1 MWKRGGSALFLSLFA
16 GNEGRLGVQS
26 VITKIENLSTA
37 AVIGGL
43 VGIWIIVGAI
53 SMMISIRLIERKEY

>member
-1 MWKRGGSALFLSLFA
+1 MRFA
-16 GNEGRLGVQS
+16 GNEGRLGVQN
-26 VITKIENLSTA
+26 VIAKIENLSMA